1 MIKLPKKEAFIF
13 DMDGVIVDNISYHI
27 KALKE
32 FLKGFGKEIDDE
44 YFQQHLNGR
53 TMQEVVLSLKPDA
66 SKEEVMRLTE
76 EKEALYRSLYKPFL
90 SPTLGLLPF
99 LMAAKKNGIRMAVAT
114 SAVTSNATFTLEGLS
129 IREFFDVVVDSTMVT
144 KGKPD
149 PEIYLMAAK
158 ELNVAPKD
166 CLVFEDALAGIQS
179 AKNAGMDVV
188 GIASSLS
195 IEQLPGELVASAK
208 DFQTLSVPSV

>member
-1 MIKLPKKEAFIF
+1 
-13 DMDGVIVDNISYHI
+13 
-27 KALKE
+27 
-32 FLKGFGKEIDDE
+32 
-44 YFQQHLNGR
+44 
-53 TMQEVVLSLKPDA
+53 
-66 SKEEVMRLTE
+66 
-76 EKEALYRSLYKPFL
+76 
-90 SPTLGLLPF
+90 
-99 LMAAKKNGIRMAVAT
+99 
-114 SAVTSNATFTLEGLS
+114 
-129 IREFFDVVVDSTMVT
+129 MVT